1 MAASGQSRGHV
12 RLRVGLLKAIAYSQG
27 HADCPSLALPESL
40 TNCEPAGVM
49 GFPPV
54 LRVAHWTVADSQSH
68 PSRKGWHVSVVLS
81 TGCAV
86 VLLSLSMLLASSV
99 ISHRR
104 AGPARMVICTYG
116 RCGPSR
122 ALLSKV
128 WRWGHMAVLRIGAC
142 GRPPLY

>member
-40 TNCEPAGVM
+40 TNCEPTGVM
-49 GFPPV
+49 GFPV
-54 LRVAHWTVADSQSH
+54 LREAHWTVADSQSH
-68 PSRKGWHVSVVLS
+68 PSRKGCWHVSVVLS

-104 AGPARMVICTYG
+104 AGPGSYVKLDVW
-116 RCGPSR
+116 
-122 ALLSKV
+122 AL
-128 WRWGHMAVLRIGAC
+128 RT
-142 GRPPLY
+142 

>member
-1 MAASGQSRGHV
+1 MLWVS
-12 RLRVGLLKAIAYSQG
+12 
-27 HADCPSLALPESL
+27 
-40 TNCEPAGVM
+40 
-49 GFPPV
+49 PV

-104 AGPARMVICTYG
+104 AGPGSYVNLLRMG
-116 RCGPSR
+116 FADL
-122 ALLSKV
+122 ALHCSLKV
-128 WRWGHMAVLRIGAC
+128 
-142 GRPPLY
+142 